1 MKPVRGSS
9 RGFTLV
15 EVLVALTIVA
25 LGLTA
30 LMVAVSG
37 TARTSGYLRDKTIA
51 QWIALNR
58 LTQVRLMVNKLGDNQ
73 DAGQI
78 DFAGRKWHY
87 DTRYFDTQF
96 QSMKRVEVR
105 VYPGD
110 AKMKSNPIA
119 QSTGFMGS
127 SVGIPGGSNV
137 DWTVGSTMASVTCG
151 NGTTA
156 AGSGTAGIGAAGSGA
171 AGKALGGSVV
181 SGANQQLGAAQ
192 SPNCIPAPDTPATT
206 TGTPTATPT
215 TPQGQTTP

>member
-1 MKPVRGSS
+1 MRSGPTTS

-15 EVLVALTIVA
+15 EVLVALTVVA

-30 LMVAVSG
+30 LMVAVSA

-73 DAGQI
+73 DTGQL

-105 VYPGD
+105 VYSGD
-110 AKMKSNPIA
+110 ANTKSNPIA
-119 QSTGFMGS
+119 RSTGFMGT

-137 DWTVGSTMASVTCG
+137 DWTVGSTAAASVNCG
-151 NGTTA
+151 NAAA
-156 AGSGTAGIGAAGSGA
+156 AGGGA
-171 AGKALGGSVV
+171 VV
-181 SGANQQLGAAQ
+181 TGANQQLGAAQ
-192 SPNCIPAPDTPATT
+192 SPNCTPAL
-206 TGTPTATPT
+206 GTPPTMPTTPT
-215 TPQGQTTP
+215 TPSGQSIP

>member
-1 MKPVRGSS
+1 MRPAAS

-15 EVLVALTIVA
+15 EVLVALTVVA

-73 DAGQI
+73 DTGQL

-110 AKMKSNPIA
+110 AGTKSNPIA
-119 QSTGFMGS
+119 QSTGFMGT

-137 DWTVGSTMASVTCG
+137 DWTVGSTATSAPCAS
-151 NGTTA
+151 GTTQA
-156 AGSGTAGIGAAGSGA
+156 TNG
-171 AGKALGGSVV
+171 LGGSVV
-181 SGANQQLGAAQ
+181 TGANQQLGAAQ
-192 SPNCIPAPDTPATT
+192 SPNCTPAAN
-206 TGTPTATPT
+206 TPTTIPATPT
-215 TPQGQTTP
+215 TTTPGQTIP

>member
-1 MKPVRGSS
+1 MRTS

-15 EVLVALTIVA
+15 EVLVALAVVA

-58 LTQVRLMVNKLGDNQ
+58 LTQVRLQVNKLGDTQ
-73 DAGQI
+73 DTGQI
-78 DFAGRKWHY
+78 DFAGQKWHY

-96 QSMKRVEVR
+96 QSMKRVVVR

-110 AKMKSNPIA
+110 TKTKGNPIA
-119 QSTGFMGS
+119 ESTGFLGS
-127 SVGIPGGSNV
+127 SLGLPGGSNV
-137 DWTVGSTMASVTCG
+137 DWTVGSTL
-151 NGTTA
+151 
-156 AGSGTAGIGAAGSGA
+156 SGVPCVSTPAPA
-171 AGKALGGSVV
+171 GGSTLSGNVV
-181 SGANQQLGAAQ
+181 SGVNQQLGTSQ
-192 SPNCIPAPDTPATT
+192 SINCTPTSGAGATPSANVTPGATT
-206 TGTPTATPT
+206 TVPVT

>member
-1 MKPVRGSS
+1 MSSPASS

-15 EVLVALTIVA
+15 EVLVALTVVA

-73 DAGQI
+73 DTGQI

-110 AKMKSNPIA
+110 ANTKSNPIA
-119 QSTGFMGS
+119 QSTGFMGADM
-127 SVGIPGGSNV
+127 GIPGGSNV
-137 DWTVGSTMASVTCG
+137 DWTVGSTASSAPCAS
-151 NGTTA
+151 GTT
-156 AGSGTAGIGAAGSGA
+156 TATNGLNS
-171 AGKALGGSVV
+171 SVV
-181 SGANQQLGAAQ
+181 TGANQQLGAAR
-192 SPNCIPAPDTPATT
+192 SPNCTPAS
-206 TGTPTATPT
+206 GTPTTIPATPT
-215 TPQGQTTP
+215 VTPPGQTVP

>member
-1 MKPVRGSS
+1 MRAPRSS

-51 QWIALNR
+51 QWIAMNR
-58 LTQVRLMVNKLGDNQ
+58 LTQIRLMVNKLGDNQ
-73 DAGQI
+73 DTGQI
-78 DFAGRKWHY
+78 EFAGRKWHY

-110 AKMKSNPIA
+110 AGTKGSPIA
-119 QSTGFMGS
+119 QSTGFMGTS
-127 SVGIPGGSNV
+127 MGVPGGSNV
-137 DWTVGSTMASVTCG
+137 DWTVGSTMASSMPCPS
-151 NGTTA
+151 
-156 AGSGTAGIGAAGSGA
+156 GSGGGVAGAAASSTGSNV
-171 AGKALGGSVV
+171 LGGSVV
-181 SGANQQLGAAQ
+181 SGANQQLGALQ
-192 SPNCIPAPDTPATT
+192 SPNCTPTSNNPATINT
-206 TGTPTATPT
+206 APATPNS
-215 TPQGQTTP
+215 P

>member
-1 MKPVRGSS
+1 MSPQASS

-15 EVLVALTIVA
+15 EVLVALTVVA

-58 LTQVRLMVNKLGDNQ
+58 LTQVRLIVNKLGDNQ
-73 DAGQI
+73 DTGQI

-105 VYPGD
+105 VYAGD
-110 AKMKSNPIA
+110 ANTKSNPIA
-119 QSTGFMGS
+119 RSTGFIGS

-137 DWTVGSTMASVTCG
+137 DWTVGSTASSSVNCAGGMAAAGT
-151 NGTTA
+151 GTT
-156 AGSGTAGIGAAGSGA
+156 S
-171 AGKALGGSVV
+171 GSVV
-181 SGANQQLGAAQ
+181 TGANQQLGAAQ
-192 SPNCIPAPDTPATT
+192 STNCTPAT
-206 TGTPTATPT
+206 GTPATMPTTTTTTPT
-215 TPQGQTTP
+215 TTPGQTTP

>member
-1 MKPVRGSS
+1 MRPASS

-15 EVLVALTIVA
+15 EVLVALTVVA

-73 DAGQI
+73 DKGQL

-96 QSMKRVEVR
+96 QSMRRVEVR

-110 AKMKSNPIA
+110 ANTKSNPIA
-119 QSTGFMGS
+119 QSTGFMGADVS
-127 SVGIPGGSNV
+127 IPGGSNV
-137 DWTVGSTMASVTCG
+137 DWTVGSTASSAPCTSG
-151 NGTTA
+151 TGTTT
-156 AGSGTAGIGAAGSGA
+156 SG
-171 AGKALGGSVV
+171 LGGSVV
-181 SGANQQLGAAQ
+181 SSANQQLGAAQ
-192 SPNCIPAPDTPATT
+192 SPNCTPASSTATTTPATP
-206 TGTPTATPT
+206 TPATPGPT
-215 TPQGQTTP
+215 IP

>member
-1 MKPVRGSS
+1 MSSPASS

-15 EVLVALTIVA
+15 EVLVALTVVA

-73 DAGQI
+73 DKGQL

-110 AKMKSNPIA
+110 ASTKGNPIA

-127 SVGIPGGSNV
+127 SVGIAGGSNV
-137 DWTVGSTMASVTCG
+137 DWTAGSTAASAPCTT
-151 NGTTA
+151 GTGT
-156 AGSGTAGIGAAGSGA
+156 SGTGAAGP
-171 AGKALGGSVV
+171 ALTSGSVV
-181 SGANQQLGAAQ
+181 TSANQQLGLAQ
-192 SPNCIPAPDTPATT
+192 SPNCTPASNTPAT
-206 TGTPTATPT
+206 PATPT
-215 TPQGQTTP
+215 PTPTPTP

>member
-1 MKPVRGSS
+1 MRSARVSS

-78 DFAGRKWHY
+78 DFAGRRWHY

-96 QSMKRVEVR
+96 KSMKRVEVR
-105 VYPGD
+105 VYAGD
-110 AKMKSNPIA
+110 AKTKSNPIA

-127 SVGIPGGSNV
+127 SMGIPGGSNV
-137 DWTVGSTMASVTCG
+137 DWTVGSTGSSVTCG
-151 NGTTA
+151 SGTNTTGGGAGGTA
-156 AGSGTAGIGAAGSGA
+156 AAGN
-171 AGKALGGSVV
+171 ALGGSVV
-181 SGANQQLGAAQ
+181 TSANQQLGAAQ
-192 SPNCIPAPDTPATT
+192 NLNCVPASGTPATT
-206 TGTPTATPT
+206 TGTTPATTT

>member
-1 MKPVRGSS
+1 MRTS

-15 EVLVALTIVA
+15 EVLVALAVVA

-58 LTQVRLMVNKLGDNQ
+58 LTQVRLQVNKLGDTQ
-73 DAGQI
+73 DTGQI
-78 DFAGRKWHY
+78 DFAGQKWHY

-96 QSMKRVEVR
+96 QSMKRVVVR

-110 AKMKSNPIA
+110 TKTKGNPIA
-119 QSTGFMGS
+119 ETTGFLGS
-127 SVGIPGGSNV
+127 SLAIPGGSNI
-137 DWTVGSTMASVTCG
+137 DWTQGSTLTVGAPCVG
-151 NGTTA
+151 
-156 AGSGTAGIGAAGSGA
+156 GSGTAGTGTPS
-171 AGKALGGSVV
+171 SNVV
-181 SGANQQLGAAQ
+181 TGANQQLGAAQ
-192 SPNCIPAPDTPATT
+192 SPNCTPAAGTPATIP
-206 TGTPTATPT
+206 GVTPTTPVT